1 MILGSLLKLQLTA
14 SPFYRQEVADA
25 AKVLEQGDTTPKIMG
40 DEKETASTDVEAKA
54 PPSTPTKKTSS
65 ETAVDGVDTAAEE
78 ENKAKKNRRRSE
90 SFDHFPKFRV
100 TWDST
105 VPSLMSLR
113 SPGKRNR
120 RNSHTAMSERPSI
133 LMYVVKKRFKF
144 HERRKKLVKFCFYT
158 SYTIWIS
165 LQFDDLLI
173 FGQKF
178 LN

>member
-133 LMYVVKKRFKF
+133 LMYVVKKKDSKF
-144 HERRKKLVKFCFYT
+144 HERRKNSSNFVFIRANPFGSPFNL
-158 SYTIWIS
+158 TIFW
-165 LQFDDLLI
+165 F
-173 FGQKF
+173 FEKNF
-178 LN
+178 